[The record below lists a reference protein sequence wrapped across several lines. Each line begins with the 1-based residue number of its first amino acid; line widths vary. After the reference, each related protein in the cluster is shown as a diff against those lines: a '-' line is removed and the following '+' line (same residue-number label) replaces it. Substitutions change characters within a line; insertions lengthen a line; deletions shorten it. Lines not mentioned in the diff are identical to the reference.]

1 MFDPFRPR
9 RSVLYMP
16 GSNVRALEK
25 AKGLA
30 ADALILDLEDAVAAT
45 EKAAARDL
53 VVDAVRG
60 GGYGKREI
68 AIRINGLD
76 TDHGMEDLRAACEAA
91 PDAILIPKVQSE
103 AMIAEVDAL
112 MADFGAPDSTRIW
125 AMIET
130 PLGVLHAERVAMAS
144 TRLSV
149 FIMGT
154 NDLAED
160 LHVRHTPDRLALI
173 PHLTH
178 CLLVARSFG
187 MVAID
192 GVYNAFRDAEGFAQR
207 CIQSRDLGFDGKTL
221 IHPSQIDVC
230 NQTFAPD
237 ESAVEHAKAQIK
249 AFEEAQ
255 EKGEGVAVLD
265 GRIVENL
272 HAEAARTLLVRHN
285 AIRAMEH

>member
-16 GSNVRALEK
+16 GSNARALEK

-53 VVDAVRG
+53 VADAVRE

-76 TDHGMEDLRAACEAA
+76 TDHGMEDLRAACEAG
-91 PDAILIPKVQSE
+91 PDAILIPKAQS
-103 AMIAEVDAL
+103 AGMIEEVDTL
-112 MADFGAPDSTRIW
+112 MADFGAPTSTQIW
-125 AMIET
+125 AMMET
-130 PLGVLHAERVAMAS
+130 PLGILHAEKVAMAS

-160 LHVRHTPDRLALI
+160 LRARRTKDRIALI

-178 CLLVARSFG
+178 CLLVARSYG

-192 GVYNAFRDAEGFAQR
+192 GVYNAFRDSEGFGER
-207 CIQSRDLGFDGKTL
+207 CVQSRNLGFDGKTL

-230 NQTFAPD
+230 NQSFAPD
-237 ESAVEHAKAQIK
+237 ETTIEHAKAQIK
-249 AFEEAQ
+249 AYEEAQ
-255 EKGEGVAVLD
+255 ANGEGIAVLD

-285 AIRAMEH
+285 AIRSMGH